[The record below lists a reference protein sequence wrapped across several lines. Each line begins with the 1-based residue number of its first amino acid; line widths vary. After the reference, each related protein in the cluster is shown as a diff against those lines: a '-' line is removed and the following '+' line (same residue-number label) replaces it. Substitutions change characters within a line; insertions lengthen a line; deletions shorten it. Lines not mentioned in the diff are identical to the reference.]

1 MLVASIIDAIMK
13 KTKEKNL
20 RFSPPVRKPVMSGI
34 VAIAYLI
41 ITALF
46 MIAPL
51 SAGSAILGQSYA
63 YNLANFNGLIRSQWA
78 NVYVDK
84 DRGEAYVISSETR
97 DIRIFDKNGMEV
109 YVFGDDGHF
118 GYVPDLTVD
127 GDGNIIVISKKK
139 ALISDVIR
147 CNYRGQSIA
156 KIELKNFPDGFS
168 GFNPDRIV
176 YRKGKLY
183 FAEMFGLKI
192 VVTDING
199 VFERGFDI
207 APMIK
212 VADSKRDENE
222 MTGFSVDKDGSILFT
237 IAVTFQAYK
246 LFPDGTLDSFGKSGG
261 GPGAFGVA
269 AGITSDREGNIY
281 VSDRL
286 RCVVLVF
293 DGNFTFL
300 REFGYRGNQPKNLVV
315 PNDIDID
322 NDGKLYISQGGS
334 RGISVYKIQYTNG

>member
-1 MLVASIIDAIMK
+1 MK
-13 KTKEKNL
+13 NTKGQD
-20 RFSPPVRKPVMSGI
+20 RMFSLPVKESRINGAVTMVCCI
-34 VAIAYLI
+34 VF
-41 ITALF
+41 ALF
-46 MIAPL
+46 MIAPS
-51 SAGSAILGQSYA
+51 SAAAAIRGESYS
-63 YNLANFNGLIRSQWA
+63 YNLANFNGFILSQWA
-78 NVYVDK
+78 NVYVDRE
-84 DRGEAYVISSETR
+84 RGETYVISTETR
-97 DIRIFDKNGMEV
+97 DIRIFDKNGMEI
-109 YVFGDDGHF
+109 YVFGDEGNL
-118 GYVPDLTVD
+118 GYVADLTVD
-127 GDGNIIVISKKK
+127 GDGNIIIISRKRS
-139 ALISDVIR
+139 LNFDIIR
-147 CNYRGQSIA
+147 CNYRGQSVA
-156 KIELKNFPDGFS
+156 KIGLTNLPDGFS

-176 YRKGKLY
+176 YREGKLY
-183 FAEMFGLKI
+183 FAEVSGLKI
-192 VVTDING
+192 VVTDMNG

-281 VSDRL
+281 VADKL

-300 REFGYRGNQPKNLVV
+300 REFGYRGNRPRNLVV

-322 NDGKLYISQGGS
+322 NSGKLYISQGGS
-334 RGISVYKIQYTNG
+334 RGISVYKMQYTND